1 MRCVLVHGF
10 TQTAASWDGVFDE
23 AGGDGDGDVSDIV
36 ALDVVPGGDLW
47 STAKRIG
54 ETAGRAA
61 YVGYSMGGRLCLHL
75 ALADPGRVERLVLL
89 GATAGIEDDGE
100 RAARRLA
107 DERLAD
113 DIERDGVEAFLE
125 RWLSHPM
132 FAGLAER
139 GPRQW
144 DGAVLAACLRFLGTG
159 SQEPLWDRLAEL
171 AMPVLVVAGERD
183 EKFIRIGRRM
193 ADAIGDNASFAV
205 VPDAG
210 HAAHL
215 EQPDAF
221 RRVVAPF
228 LA

>member
-1 MRCVLVHGF
+1 MRRVLVHGF
-10 TQTAASWDGVFDE
+10 TQTAASWRGVLDDGGAEV
-23 AGGDGDGDVSDIV
+23 V
-36 ALDVVPGGDLW
+36 AVDVVPAGDLW
-47 STAKRIG
+47 ATATRLG
-54 ETAGRAA
+54 DTAGRGA

-75 ALADPGRVERLVLL
+75 ALAEPRRVERLVLL
-89 GATAGIEDDGE
+89 GATAGIEDDAE
-100 RAARRLA
+100 RAARRQA
-107 DERLAD
+107 DEKLAD

-132 FAGLAER
+132 FAGLPEP
-139 GPRQW
+139 GPRQT

-159 SQEPLWDRLAEL
+159 SQEPLWDRLGEL

-183 EKFIRIGRRM
+183 EKFIRLGRRM
-193 ADAIGDNASFAV
+193 AEAIGDNAAFAT

-215 EQPDAF
+215 EQPAAF

>member
-10 TQTAASWDGVFDE
+10 TQTAASWHGVL
-23 AGGDGDGDVSDIV
+23 DGDDHEIV
-36 ALDVVPGGDLW
+36 AVDVVPGGDLW
-47 STAKRIG
+47 STATRLG
-54 ETAGRAA
+54 DTAGRAA

-75 ALADPGRVERLVLL
+75 ALAEPRRVERLVLL
-89 GATAGIEDDGE
+89 GATAGIEDEGE
-100 RAARRLA
+100 RLARRQA
-107 DERLAD
+107 DEKLAD

-132 FAGLAER
+132 FAGLSER
-139 GPRQW
+139 GPRQA

-159 SQEPLWDRLAEL
+159 SQEPLWDRLGEL

-183 EKFIRIGRRM
+183 DKFTRIGRRM
-193 ADAIGDNASFAV
+193 AEAIGDNAEFAV

-215 EQPDAF
+215 ERPDGF

>member
-10 TQTAASWDGVFDE
+10 TQTAASWHGVL
-23 AGGDGDGDVSDIV
+23 DGDGRNEVV
-36 ALDVVPGGDLW
+36 AVDVVPGGDLW
-47 STAKRIG
+47 STALRIG
-54 ETAGRAA
+54 DTAGRAA

-89 GATAGIEDDGE
+89 GATAGIEDEGE
-100 RAARRLA
+100 RAARRQA
-107 DERLAD
+107 DEKLAD

-132 FAGLAER
+132 FAGLPER
-139 GPRQW
+139 GPRQS

-159 SQEPLWDRLAEL
+159 SQEPLWDRLGEL

-193 ADAIGDNASFAV
+193 AEAIGDNASFAT
-205 VPDAG
+205 VPGAG
-210 HAAHL
+210 HGAHL
-215 EQPDAF
+215 EQPDGF